1 MWQDEQ
7 RRKDSNGKRW
17 NFRIW
22 ADVWTEDKVLM
33 AERVF
38 FWDDSKSHCGVVLFK
53 AGSDVHF
60 SRLKQLIGKLVSTP
74 TLREQHRR
82 HLRFP
87 LERYYSDYGAF
98 PEENQSDTRPTPL

>member
-17 NFRIW
+17 HFRIW
-22 ADVWTEDKVLM
+22 SDVWSEGRLLM

-38 FWDDSKSHCGVVLFK
+38 FWDDSKSYCGVVLFK
-53 AGSDVHF
+53 AGSEVHF
-60 SRLKQLIGKLVSTP
+60 SRLKQLIGKLASDP
-74 TLREQHRR
+74 ALREQYRR
-82 HLRFP
+82 ELRFP

-98 PEENQSDTRPTPL
+98 PEESSN